1 MSNASESPSSCL
13 SHEDELRT
21 DLSTPGDGESDAADR
36 VSYWVEKHDSKNVHH
51 RGLVN
56 YVVRQSRLLPVPRLG
71 LRLTDA
77 IAFSENQ
84 LPLYSPQSQSL

>member
-1 MSNASESPSSCL
+1 MPASLSQTSCL
-13 SHEDELRT
+13 SHEDKLRT

-36 VSYWVEKHDSKNVHH
+36 VSYWVEKRDSKNVHH

-71 LRLTDA
+71 LRLTDT
-77 IAFSENQ
+77 IEFSENQ
-84 LPLYSPQSQSL
+84 LPLYCPPSQSL